1 MKIMSRREGE
11 TVRLA
16 LAGELDLATGAVLR
30 DALTGLLADD
40 RAPHVLLDLKEITFC
55 DSSGVEALVQ
65 ARITALEHGRT
76 IGLANAHGITA
87 RSLQITGVLGLFT
100 G

>member
-1 MKIMSRREGE
+1 MRVRSCQEGA
-11 TVRLA
+11 TVRLT

-40 RAPHVLLDLKEITFC
+40 KAPHVLLDLQEITFC

-65 ARITALEHGRT
+65 ARIAALEHGRT

-87 RSLQITGVLGLFT
+87 RSLQITGVLALFT
-100 G
+100 D